1 MVLHG
6 DRLEWLRDAILQW
19 LREHPLHPLEEEIF
33 LVQSNGIAEWLQWTL
48 AQQEGI
54 CAAVKVMLPGRFL
67 WDCYARV
74 LGREQVSSRSPLDK
88 PTLTWRVLRLLPQ
101 QFSDPNFA
109 PLGPTLAESGNVGV
123 ERRWQLATQI
133 ADLFDQY
140 QVYRSDWLED
150 WSKGQTVLRPA
161 QGDVSNIPEE
171 QRWQPQLWQAIQQ
184 DLQGQDSAR
193 GRAEIHRAFMEAM
206 RTGNTPVKALPRRVV
221 LFGAATLPEQSL
233 SALAALGQNMQVL
246 LAVPNPCRYY
256 WGDIISGRELLRR
269 ESRRQPLRQGKDL
282 SLVPP
287 ENLHGECN
295 ALLAQWGRQG
305 RDFLNMLEQWDDTRT
320 RQSQWGIPRIDLFSE
335 DQGETLL
342 RQLQV
347 LIREQEVI
355 SPEHVAP
362 IAESD
367 QSMVFHLAH
376 SPLRELQV
384 LHDQLLAALATGSLQ
399 PRDIIVMVPDISRFA
414 PLIRATFEQYAHSDP
429 RYIPYHIV
437 DLQARQESPLL
448 EALEWLLQLPEQRCR
463 QSEIRDLLHCPALRQ
478 RFAVSTEDLPL
489 LESWMESAGWR
500 WGLSAA
506 HREALGMT
514 HCGAQNSG
522 AFALQR
528 LNLGYANGHDSHFAG
543 IEAFGEAG
551 GLDAALLGPLNQLL
565 EHLEF
570 WQEHLST
577 ARTPP
582 DWAATA
588 RQLLQDFFSGED
600 TDDAEVLQQLDTALQ
615 QWLEDCALAEF
626 AESLPLSVFRS
637 TWLDLLERPELQRH
651 FLGGGVTFC
660 TLLPMRAVP
669 YPMICLLGMNE
680 EDYPRRHPRP
690 DFDLMALPG
699 LSRPGDRSRRDDDHY
714 LMLEALMAA
723 RQTLYISW
731 TGRDP
736 RNNTA
741 RQPALMISQ
750 LRDAIRQAWPE
761 PVPAE
766 NVQASGDAA
775 DPEKN
780 RLLRRITRVHPL
792 QAFSPRYQEE
802 PEKYPTW
809 AREWF
814 PDPEVPPSLPSL
826 KILPEPANSQ
836 HSLRDLQIFFR
847 CPARAFYQQRLET
860 FFWEEDPGAE
870 DDEIFV
876 LNGLDHYVLLNAVLE
891 TVTSPESI
899 ENRVENRSEKPAESP
914 ALVDH
919 KIAAQLRAGD
929 YSFGI
934 LGLRQAEALRSTAEP
949 MLAVWQ
955 QWMQTWQ
962 PDRRR
967 HRLQHANAHLSL
979 EDWLPPLYCNAAHEQ
994 AFLICRA
1001 SRLLDNKQQ
1010 IQADKVA
1017 ELWIQQLLAAAQG
1030 LPCKALLL
1038 GRDAVIR
1045 SAEPIEA
1052 AADILEELMGI
1063 WAEGLLQPL
1072 PVTLKTAVAALQGGK
1087 PEDIYDGNQH
1097 NPGSGEVQSYLG
1109 LARDYPDFASLSSQ
1123 RCGPRQWGFA
1133 DYAEALYRPFV
1144 TWLETLEIS
1153 SLEISGPEEEAR
1165 P

>member
-1 MVLHG
+1 MTESSASPSLEPGFIVLHG
-6 DRLEWLRDAILQW
+6 DRLEWLRDAVLQW

-67 WDCYARV
+67 WDSYARV
-74 LGREQVSSRSPLDK
+74 LGRERVSSRSPLDK
-88 PTLTWRVLRLLPQ
+88 AALTWRLLRLLPQ
-101 QFSDPNFA
+101 LLPDPNFA
-109 PLGPTLAESGNVGV
+109 PLRSHIADSGSVGM

-140 QVYRSDWLED
+140 QVYRSDWLQD
-150 WSKGQTVLRPA
+150 WREGQAILRTA
-161 QGDVSNIPEE
+161 LGGWSGIPEE
-171 QRWQPQLWQAIQQ
+171 QRWQPRLWQAVQQ
-184 DLQGQDSAR
+184 DLQGQNAAR
-193 GRAEIHRAFMEAM
+193 GRAEIHQAFMEAM
-206 RTGNTPVKALPRRVV
+206 QKGNAPVKTLPRRVV
-221 LFGAATLPEQSL
+221 LFGAASLPEQSL
-233 SALAALGQNMQVL
+233 SALAALGQSMQVL

-282 SLVPP
+282 SLLAP
-287 ENLHGECN
+287 ENLHSECN

-320 RQSQWGIPRIDLFSE
+320 RQSQWGIPRIDLFTE

-355 SPEHVAP
+355 APEHCTP

-367 QSMVFHLAH
+367 HSIVFHVAH
-376 SPLRELQV
+376 GALRELQI
-384 LHDQLLAALATGSLQ
+384 LHDQLLAALAKGSLQ

-414 PLIRATFEQYAHSDP
+414 PLVRATFDQYEHDDA

-448 EALEWLLQLPEQRCR
+448 EALDWLLQLPEQRCR
-463 QSEIRDLLHCPALRQ
+463 QSEIRDLLHCPALRR
-478 RFAVSTEDLPL
+478 RFAVATEDLPL
-489 LESWMESAGWR
+489 LESWIEGAGWR

-514 HCGAQNSG
+514 HCGVQNSG

-543 IEAFGEAG
+543 IEAYGEAG

-570 WQEHLST
+570 WRGHLSI
-577 ARTPP
+577 ARHPE
-582 DWAATA
+582 DWAAA
-588 RQLLQDFFSGED
+588 GRQLLQDFFSAED
-600 TDDAEVLQQLDTALQ
+600 TDDAEILQQLDMALQ
-615 QWLEDCALAEF
+615 QWLDDCALADF
-626 AESLPLSVFRS
+626 AEALPLSVFRG
-637 TWLDLLERPELQRH
+637 TWLDMLDLPELQRH

-699 LSRPGDRSRRDDDHY
+699 MSRPGDRSRRDDDHY
-714 LMLEALMAA
+714 LMLEALLAA

-736 RNNTA
+736 RNNTP

-761 PVPAE
+761 AIPAAPVQSSEA
-766 NVQASGDAA
+766 DA

-780 RLLRRITRVHPL
+780 RLLRRITRIHPL
-792 QAFSPRYQEE
+792 QAFSPRYLED
-802 PEKYPTW
+802 PGKFPTW

-814 PDPEVPPSLPSL
+814 PDPELPRFPQ
-826 KILPEPANSQ
+826 ILPEPAKSRR
-836 HSLRDLQIFFR
+836 SLRDLQVFFR
-847 CPARAFYQQRLET
+847 CPSRAFYQQRLET
-860 FFWEEDPGAE
+860 FFGEEDPGAE
-870 DDEIFV
+870 DDETFA
-876 LNGLDHYVLLNAVLE
+876 LNGLDRYALLNAVLE
-891 TVTSPESI
+891 TVTSPEHSEHRA
-899 ENRVENRSEKPAESP
+899 ENPAAIPS
-914 ALVDH
+914 LTTQ
-919 KIAAQLRAGD
+919 KIAAQLRSGD
-929 YSFGI
+929 YPFGI
-934 LGLRQAEALRSTAEP
+934 LGQRQAEALRGTAES
-949 MLAVWQ
+949 MVAVWQ
-955 QWMQTWQ
+955 TWMQTWR
-962 PDRRR
+962 PDRQR
-967 HRLQHANAHLSL
+967 HNLHHANAYLSL
-979 EDWLPPLYCNAAHEQ
+979 EDWLPPLYRNAAHDQ
-994 AFLICRA
+994 AFLACRA
-1001 SRLLDNKQQ
+1001 SRLLDDKQQ

-1017 ELWIQQLLAAAQG
+1017 ELWLQQLLAADQG
-1030 LPCKALLL
+1030 MHCSALLL

-1045 SAEPIEA
+1045 SSQPIENA
-1052 AADILEELMGI
+1052 RDILGEI
-1063 WAEGLLQPL
+1063 VRVWAEGLLQPL
-1072 PVTLKTAVAALQGGK
+1072 PVTLKTAVAALQGAK
-1087 PEDIYDGNQH
+1087 PQIVYE
-1097 NPGSGEVQSYLG
+1097 GSGYSAGEVHSYLG
-1109 LARDYPDFASLSSQ
+1109 LARDYPDFASLSNQ

-1153 SLEISGPEEEAR
+1153 SLEMEAQA
-1165 P
+1165 